1 MFKWLVIFCVVAQP
15 AMAAEAVFLYLAT
28 AGVSVGL
35 ATTLTGII
43 VGFGKSL
50 LLSAVSSL
58 FSKGRNPSSPENR
71 AEMRV
76 PQDLLPY
83 RFAYGNARIPGS
95 QWPIRVV
102 GKVMYGCF
110 LLNSRPSEGNF
121 TLYLDDREVEL
132 TGDPFDFTDGGGAS
146 ATNDPFTGK
155 LKVWFGLGDQTGPPF
170 DFTDEA
176 GDDFDTTDGW
186 RGLTMVF
193 IRCDKTGV
201 ADVQELWPNFPPE
214 VDVLGDWSLV
224 YDPREVSHDLDDP
237 DTWEFSRN
245 QGLCALDSLTQN
257 PIEKYREA
265 NLRMDLFEWA
275 ADVADEAVVLKVGGT
290 EPRYCCDGFIVFNDS
305 EIEDQV
311 QPLFDA
317 GGAQPVRIAGRL
329 GIIPGEYVE
338 PSLTITD
345 MLEGGF
351 ERTVL
356 RSSDQLPT
364 QLQTY
369 YTSADRNYERAPL
382 APYDIPGGL
391 TADGGVAKKR
401 DQYLDLVKSPTQ
413 AMRLR
418 KIAGNLARAQKGI
431 TFTAPP
437 EAFELVAGSTTTL
450 ALPAPFSAFDGI
462 YRVSEVSPAADSMG
476 ESGVALRC
484 PITLTEYASS
494 FYDWTPAD
502 DEEDVIIIEFD
513 PSRPT
518 LAMPGALTAEFGV
531 EVNGGDYY
539 IVPLRITF
547 DPSTSA
553 SVTEYEVQY
562 AIAGGDYQDAPKIY
576 GATKN
581 GLGQV
586 FGDLYAIDVT
596 KEYKVRVRAVS
607 GTSTSEWREL
617 TGITSEFVL
626 SSVSAEAVAGGA
638 EFTATTQS
646 NSYHFGVR
654 IYRAETGAGFGAAVA
669 VTEQIATAAGTSV
682 TVLAGDIT
690 AFNLFTNHDFAD
702 GSDWT
707 PVGNWSIGSGVATHT
722 PAASLEY
729 MPQSVT
735 AEDSTDYRITYE
747 VPYEISGAV
756 QIRITG
762 DTALEGTASTETG
775 TFQEVLTTP
784 VNVVSA
790 GPSAKSFNGNIDN
803 LWMVEDTPDLLTQG
817 EADFW
822 IVPVSTNGTEGPA
835 VGPFTLIIY

>member
-83 RFAYGNARIPGS
+83 RFAYGNSRIPGS

-121 TLYLDDREVEL
+121 MLYLDDREVEL
-132 TGDPFDFTDGGGAS
+132 TGDPYDFTEGGGAS
-146 ATNDPFTGK
+146 ATNDPFAGN
-155 LKVWFGLGDQTGPPF
+155 LKIWFGLGDQTGPPF

-176 GDDFDTTDGW
+176 GAEFDTTDGW
-186 RGLTMVF
+186 RNLTMVF

-265 NLRMDLFEWA
+265 NLRLDLFKWA
-275 ADVADEAVVLKVGGT
+275 ADVADEAVALKAGGT

-317 GGAQPVRIAGRL
+317 GGAQPVRISGRL

-356 RSSDQLPT
+356 RPSDQLPT

-369 YTSADRNYERAPL
+369 YTSVDRNYERAPL
-382 APYDIPGGL
+382 APYDIPGAL

-413 AMRLR
+413 GMRLR

-462 YRVSEVSPAADSMG
+462 YRVGEISPAADSEG

-484 PITLTEYASS
+484 PITLTEYAAS

-502 DEEDVIIIEFD
+502 DEEDVIIIAFD
-513 PSRPT
+513 PTRPT
-518 LAMPGALTAEFGV
+518 LAMPGPITAELGV

-539 IVPLRITF
+539 IIPLRYNFTA
-547 DPSTSA
+547 STSA
-553 SVTEYEVQY
+553 SVTDYEVQY
-562 AIAGGDYQDAPKIY
+562 AVTGEDYQDAPKVY
-576 GATKN
+576 SGTLDGTGK
-581 GLGQV
+581 V
-586 FGDLYAIDVT
+586 FGELYAIDIT
-596 KEYKVRVRAVS
+596 KEYKIRVRAVS
-607 GTSTSEWREL
+607 GSSTSEWREL
-617 TGITSEFVL
+617 TGITSAFVL
-626 SSVSAEAVAGGA
+626 TSVTAESVAGGA
-638 EFTATTQS
+638 EFTATTPS
-646 NSYHFGVR
+646 NSYHLGVR
-654 IYRAETGAGFGAAVA
+654 IYRAATGVAFASAVA
-669 VTEQIATAAGTSV
+669 VTDQVATAAGTSV
-682 TVLAGDIT
+682 TVLAGDAAAT
-690 AFNLFTNHDFAD
+690 NLISSGTFTDA
-702 GSDWT
+702 SDWIEAA
-707 PVGNWSIGSGVATHT
+707 GWSIGSGKAEHT
-722 PAASLEY
+722 AGSTGYLKQTLSTTDSEDYRVTFTVSDRTAGYVNGRLFGSTSAVGSNKTTNGIFSDFLTSPL
-729 MPQSVT
+729 SVT
-735 AEDSTDYRITYE
+735 EIRFFATTDFDGSIDD
-747 VPYEISGAV
+747 VWLV
-756 QIRITG
+756 K
-762 DTALEGTASTETG
+762 DT
-775 TFQEVLTTP
+775 
-784 VNVVSA
+784 
-790 GPSAKSFNGNIDN
+790 D
-803 LWMVEDTPDLLTQG
+803 DLLTQG
-817 EADFW
+817 AADFW
-822 IVPVSTNGTEGPA
+822 IVPVATNGTEGPA
-835 VGPFTLIIY
+835 VGPITLTIY